1 MEPELQTVINSTRG
15 REFFRKPHNA
25 TLCFAMGM
33 LLFFLPFAE
42 FKCGNM
48 SLLGNTG
55 IGIAIGQQWKVT
67 AVLGKNEFMKKLDES
82 SKTDKELMKDGPN
95 IFAIVAL
102 VAGLFGIIIAFTKVR
117 WRVLAGMCAGILGAV
132 MLLALLIQYK
142 LLMRSMLSEKAAGEG
157 PDFDVGGILK
167 LQFTFWYYL
176 SLLSFIAA
184 AFFNYMKERS
194 PSWMPSHVRLISS
207 FSMNNRIQLPGT
219 SKIPLKAY
227 LCGL

>member
-1 MEPELQTVINSTRG
+1 METTQQPVIYTNRG
-15 REFFRKPHNA
+15 KEFFRKPHNA
-25 TLCFAMGM
+25 TLCFALGM
-33 LLFFLPFAE
+33 LLFLLPFAE

-55 IGIAIGQQWKVT
+55 IGIAIGQEWKVT

-82 SKTDKELMKDGPN
+82 SKMDKDLMKEGPN

-102 VAGLFGIIIAFTKVR
+102 VAGLFGIIIAFIKVK
-117 WRVLAGMCAGILGAV
+117 WRALAGMCAGILGAV
-132 MLLALLIQYK
+132 MLLALMVQFK
-142 LLMRSMLSEKAAGEG
+142 LLMRSMLSEKAAGDG

-184 AFFNYMKERS
+184 AFFNYMKGKVALEDVIGKS
-194 PSWMPSHVRLISS
+194 VD
-207 FSMNNRIQLPGT
+207 FEFQEKQPG
-219 SKIPLKAY
+219 INPG
-227 LCGL
+227 CE